1 MKSSFR
7 WDYSK
12 PWLLCMF
19 GAALVIAALSGCAP
33 KQKSEPVPQERLPN
47 TLSNAEKEAGWSL
60 LFNGKDFAG
69 WRGLGRDS
77 VPSGHW
83 EIEDSC
89 ITKIP
94 SGEVALQQDGQPL
107 QGGDLMTQE
116 IYSDFELYLEWKI
129 SPAGN
134 SGIKYNVDEKMS
146 TSHPPEYAALGFEYQ
161 ILDDQ
166 ANPDAQVSATHTAG
180 ALYDLLGPAGKVLK
194 PVGEFNSLRIV
205 FDGSHGEH
213 WLNGIR
219 VLEYDLGTPEMAQR
233 LEESKYRS
241 IPGFAEKRAGH
252 IVLQDH
258 TDAAWFR
265 NIKIRK
271 ITH

>member
-1 MKSSFR
+1 MNSSFR
-7 WDYSK
+7 KGYSQ
-12 PWLLCMF
+12 PWLVFMF
-19 GAALVIAALSGCAP
+19 VASLAAVALSGCAP
-33 KQKSEPVPQERLPN
+33 KQKSEPVYPEIQPN
-47 TLSNAEKEAGWSL
+47 TLSDAEKEAGWIL
-60 LFNGKDFAG
+60 LFNGQDFTG

-77 VPSGHW
+77 VPAGHW
-83 EIEDSC
+83 EIEEGC
-89 ITKIP
+89 IKKIP

-107 QGGDLMTQE
+107 QGGDLMTQAV
-116 IYSDFELYLEWKI
+116 YSDFELYLEWKI

-146 TSHPPEYAALGFEYQ
+146 TSNPPEYAALGFEYQ

-166 ANPDAQVSATHTAG
+166 TNPDAQVSATHTAG
-180 ALYDLLGPAGKVLK
+180 ALYDLWEPAGKVLN

-205 FDGSHGEH
+205 FDGGHGEH
-213 WLNGIR
+213 WLNGIK
-219 VLEYDLGTPEMAQR
+219 VLEFDLGTPGMEQR
-233 LEESKYRS
+233 LEQSKYRS
-241 IPGFAEKRAGH
+241 IPGFAEKRSGH
-252 IVLQDH
+252 VVLQDH